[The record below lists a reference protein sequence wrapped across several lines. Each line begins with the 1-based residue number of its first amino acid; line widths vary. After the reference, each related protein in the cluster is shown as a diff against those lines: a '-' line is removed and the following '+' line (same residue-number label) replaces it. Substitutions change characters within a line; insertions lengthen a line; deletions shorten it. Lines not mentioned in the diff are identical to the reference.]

1 MVQPQYSPQEALE
14 RVKLMMK
21 YDMSKTLNENREL
34 LSEQVNNPEYF
45 TTVAKSLMKN
55 PSQVKNINFGT
66 PTIQNVKNAATQIK
80 KAVSG
85 MGTDFKGITYVLD
98 NGFKDIASS
107 MAIIKIYPEIGGE
120 SLFDALNG
128 ELFGG
133 LKMNEVVKK
142 VSEQI
147 ETWCQGKTN
156 ISICKVKTSDEL
168 KYGKI

>member
-14 RVKLMMK
+14 RVKLMMS

-45 TTVAKSLMKN
+45 TTVTKSLMKN
-55 PSQVKNINFGT
+55 PSQVKNINFGN
-66 PTIQNVKNAATQIK
+66 PTANVKNAATQIK

-107 MAIIKIYPEIGGE
+107 MAIIKSYPEIGGE

-133 LKMNEVVKK
+133 LKMNEVVKR

>member
-14 RVKLMMK
+14 RVKLMMS

-45 TTVAKSLMKN
+45 TTVTKSLMKN
-55 PSQVKNINFGT
+55 PSQVKNINFGN
-66 PTIQNVKNAATQIK
+66 PTANVKNAATQIK

-98 NGFKDIASS
+98 NGFKDIESS
-107 MAIIKIYPEIGGE
+107 IAIIKSYPEIGGE

-133 LKMNEVVKK
+133 GAMNKIVEK
-142 VSEQI
+142 VSKQI
-147 ETWCQGKTN
+147 EQWCTGKTN
-156 ISICKVKTSDEL
+156 VGICQPKTSDEL

>member
-1 MVQPQYSPQEALE
+1 MKQPKYSPQEALE

-21 YDMSKTLNENREL
+21 YDMGKTLNENREL

-45 TTVAKSLMKN
+45 NTVTKSIMKN
-55 PSQVKNINFGT
+55 PSQVKNINFGN
-66 PTIQNVKNAATQIK
+66 PTVNVKNAVTQIN

-85 MGTDFKGITYVLD
+85 IGTDFKGITFVLD
-98 NGFKDIASS
+98 NGFKDIANS
-107 MAIIKIYPEIGGE
+107 MAIIKSYPEIGGE

-133 LKMNEVVKK
+133 FKMNDVIKK

-156 ISICKVKTSDEL
+156 ISICKIKTSDEL